1 MNKLHLLPIKCL
13 NYETGWL
20 LLLPKS
26 LECNKCIPVIQSVL
40 NLRPISPLGAL
51 SPKLSWK
58 FLKAL
63 IVWNG
68 GWKQYIQMWLCVC
81 VHTYLDLTAGSAGWL
96 TDFSHFLRGKV
107 ACTVAPGDYSSE
119 TEEHR
124 KSINS
129 WCYYLPTLWNPKWR
143 LHIYKCSQHVT
154 CPLSPF
160 ITNVCA
166 ASLIKVSMLLMCV
179 WCVIKYAGM
188 STTNTQSCPGL

>member
-1 MNKLHLLPIKCL
+1 M
-13 NYETGWL
+13 YT
-20 LLLPKS
+20 
-26 LECNKCIPVIQSVL
+26 CNTICSEFEAYFTTWGSFTKVIME
-40 NLRPISPLGAL
+40 ISESSDCMERWMEAVY
-51 SPKLSWK
+51 SNV
-58 FLKAL
+58 F
-63 IVWNG
+63 V
-68 GWKQYIQMWLCVC
+68 CVC

-154 CPLSPF
+154 YPLSPF